1 MNKVLVL
8 SFCLL
13 ASSAVLA
20 QPAIQVESVDVG
32 TEWVGGEGGEVQIL
46 SVAPASD
53 VPTAVF
59 AAPIS
64 ADFVSAQGFPSPFM
78 PRDTLGIASSP
89 QFMEE
94 LGILD
99 DQREQLVG
107 LNRTIAKARNE
118 MIRSMHVKQKE
129 HMAKSKGKSEAFNPG
144 EYIREQEEQ
153 FKTQIKEGV
162 GEILLPHQMKRL
174 EELEV
179 QMKIKSGGARAVAG
193 DFIANA
199 LDLTDEQR
207 KELREKER
215 EAQRELN
222 KKIAKLRE
230 EARESV
236 LEEVLTD
243 EQQEKL
249 AQLTGDKFE
258 VKRPERRSRIRQQAK
273 QIDKNRASRKRDVEK
288 NRRKNSR

>member
-1 MNKVLVL
+1 MNKTLVL
-8 SFCLL
+8 SFYLL
-13 ASSAVLA
+13 VGSTVLGQTA
-20 QPAIQVESVDVG
+20 LQVNTVDVQG
-32 TEWVGGEGGEVQIL
+32 TVVGGEGGDVQVF
-46 SVAPASD
+46 SFAPASD
-53 VPTAVF
+53 SVGVVLE
-59 AAPIS
+59 APIS
-64 ADFVSAQGFPSPFM
+64 GDFVPAATFASPFM
-78 PRDTLGIASSP
+78 PHDMLGIASSP

-99 DQREQLVG
+99 DQREQLVN
-107 LNRTIAKARNE
+107 LNRTISKARNE
-118 MIRSMHVKQKE
+118 MIKSIHVKQKE
-129 HMAKSKGKSEAFNPG
+129 HMAKKGGKPEPFNPG
-144 EYIREQEEQ
+144 KYIREQEEQ
-153 FKTQIKEGV
+153 FKAQIQDGV
-162 GEILLPHQMKRL
+162 GEILLPHQVKRL

-193 DFIANA
+193 DLIANA

-236 LEEVLTD
+236 LKEVLTD

-249 AQLTGDKFE
+249 AQLTGEKFE
-258 VKRPERRSRIRQQAK
+258 VKRPERRSRVRAPSK
-273 QIDKNRASRKRDVEK
+273 QFERNRASRKRDAEK
-288 NRRKNSR
+288 ARRKNSR